1 MGKAGRVLLILLV
14 ALVVPA
20 CGKKSRKAA
29 PPVPGTVVVTPTVG
43 LATGEAGGAPT
54 AQFTV
59 VLGKQPTAD
68 VTIVIGTSNSLEGVP
83 GTVLLTFTDTDWNIA
98 QTVTVTGID
107 DSVNDGDQAYTI
119 TLAAVVSTDTTYAGV
134 DPDDVS
140 VTNADDDTPGFLFSA
155 TSGLAT
161 TENGGTATFDVVLT
175 SQPSGDVTFDLSSS
189 DSSEGSVSP
198 TTLTFTAAAGPNAW
212 NVPHTVTITGLDDA
226 IPDNSQAY
234 QILSTDASST
244 DTDYNLMVVPDVDVS
259 NSDNDTVGITATPNA
274 GLQTTEAGG
283 TDTFNVVLN
292 TQPTNSVTI
301 TVTSQDPAAGL
312 VSVAGSTTPATTKTL
327 TFTNGD
333 WNVAQTVT
341 LHGVNDALPT
351 DNPPVAYAVRLDSS
365 TSAEGAYA
373 ALPFQDLAA
382 TNLDD
387 DVPGITVS
395 PLSGLETT
403 EAGGTATFTV
413 RLDTVPSSPVTFTLT
428 SSQTG
433 EGTPDQ
439 ATLVFLADAT
449 ALNTQLVTLTGVQDA
464 LIDGDQT
471 YTITVAIDTGA
482 TTEPNYSVM
491 PSIVVNALNKDDDVP
506 GFSLSRTS
514 GLLTTEGG
522 ITDTFTVA
530 LTSIPSATVTITL
543 SVTQNPAEAT
553 VTPTLTFLANASAL
567 TPQTV
572 TVTGQDD
579 ALLDGNV
586 AFTVTGTAS
595 GADPNYTGLT
605 PFTVTGTNNDD
616 ESAPPGSTGWV
627 KTGTPAIPTSPAPA
641 WDDKAAQEPSVLKL
655 APNSYVMWYEGSNAG
670 GQKHEQVGRAT
681 SADGL
686 TWTKDA
692 APVLSHTGING
703 TFDKNGVGDPS
714 VLFDGVTYRMWYAG
728 RENAATKNKIGLATS
743 TDGITWTRSPSN
755 PVLIPTGGT
764 FDTVG
769 VSGPQV
775 IFDAGTS
782 TFHMWYTG
790 LDGTGVTRIGHATSP
805 DGIAW
810 TKTAGAVLN
819 AGSAGAFDAF
829 GAKLC
834 AVIQDGVSYRMW
846 YVGLDVTGPAGR
858 QKLGYASAAVADLGV
873 NWTKFS
879 GNPVLGA
886 GAAGA
891 FDEKSL
897 WSPFVLRDNGV
908 FRMWYGGENNAG
920 LIRIGYAE
928 IP

>member
-1 MGKAGRVLLILLV
+1 MAKAGRILLILLI
-14 ALVVPA
+14 ALAVPA
-20 CGKKSRKAA
+20 CGKKGKTSL
-29 PPVPGTVVVTPTVG
+29 PPLPGTVIVTPTAG
-43 LATGEAGGAPT
+43 LVTTEAGGGPN

-68 VTIVIGTSNSLEGVP
+68 VTIVVGTSNALEGVP
-83 GTVLLTFTDTDWNIA
+83 GTLLLTFTDTDWNVA

-107 DSVNDGDQAYTI
+107 DSVNDDDQAYTI
-119 TLAAVVSTDTTYAGV
+119 TLAAVASTDATYAGV

-140 VTNADDDTPGFLFSA
+140 ITNSDDDAAGFQFSA
-155 TSGLAT
+155 TSGLVT

-198 TTLTFTAAAGPNAW
+198 TTLTFTPSGPNAW
-212 NVPHTVTITGLDDA
+212 NVPRTVTITGLNDA

-234 QILSTDASST
+234 QILTTDASST
-244 DTDYNLMVVPDVDVS
+244 DPDYDLMVVPDVDVS

-274 GLQTTEAGG
+274 GLQTTETGG
-283 TDTFNVVLN
+283 TDTFTVVLN

-301 TVTSQDPAAGL
+301 TVTSQDPTAGL
-312 VSVAGSTTPATTKTL
+312 VSVAGSTTPAAAKTL
-327 TFTNGD
+327 TFTNGTWD
-333 WNVAQTVT
+333 TPQTVT

-351 DNPPVAYAVRLDSS
+351 DNAPVSYTVRLDSS
-365 TSAEGAYA
+365 TSAEAAYA
-373 ALPFQDLAA
+373 ALPFQDVAA
-382 TNLDD
+382 SNLDD
-387 DVPGITVS
+387 DVPGISVS
-395 PLSGLETT
+395 PLNGLETT
-403 EAGGTATFTV
+403 EAAGTATFTV
-413 RLDTVPSSPVTFTLT
+413 RLDTVPSSPVTLTLT
-428 SSQTG
+428 SSKPG
-433 EGTPDQ
+433 EATPDQ

-464 LIDGDQT
+464 LIDGDQS
-471 YTITVAIDTGA
+471 YTITVAVDTVA
-482 TTEPNYSVM
+482 TTEPNYSLM
-491 PSIVVNALNKDDDVP
+491 TSIIVDALNKDDDVP

-522 ITDTFTVA
+522 ITDSFTVA
-530 LTSIPSATVTITL
+530 LTSIPSAPVTINL
-543 SVTQNPAEAT
+543 SVTLNPAEAT
-553 VTPTLTFLANASAL
+553 VTSTLTFLADASAL
-567 TPQTV
+567 TPQIV

-579 ALLDGNV
+579 AALDGNV

-595 GADPNYTGLT
+595 GADPNYTGL
-605 PFTVTGTNNDD
+605 PSFTVTGTNNDD

-627 KTGTPAIPTSPAPA
+627 KNPAPAVPTSPAPA
-641 WDDKAAQEPSVLKL
+641 WDDKTTQEPSVIKL
-655 APNSYVMWYEGSNAG
+655 AANSYVMWYEGTNAA
-670 GQKHEQVGRAT
+670 GQKHEQIGRAT
-681 SADGL
+681 SADGV
-686 TWTKDA
+686 TWVKSAT
-692 APVLSHTGING
+692 PVLTHTGING
-703 TFDKNGVGDPS
+703 TFDKNGVGDPT

-755 PVLIPTGGT
+755 PVLVPTAGT

-782 TFHMWYTG
+782 TYHLWYTG

-805 DGIAW
+805 DGVVW

-819 AGSAGAFDAF
+819 AGAAGAFDAF

-846 YVGLDVTGPAGR
+846 YVGIDASGPAGR

-879 GNPVLGA
+879 GNPVLGP

-891 FDEKSL
+891 FDEKNL
-897 WSPFVLRDNGV
+897 WSPAVLLDNGV
-908 FRMWYGGENNAG
+908 FRLWYGGENNAG